1 MGFSGK
7 KWYMSYT
14 LSNGLKDF
22 ANPSS
27 ITYLHLTLEQPP
39 RARINVIPT
48 ALRKSSPQT
57 VPLITGALKPFVVHS
72 L

>member
-1 MGFSGK
+1 
-7 KWYMSYT
+7 MSYT

-27 ITYLHLTLEQPP
+27 ITDLHLTVEQPP
-39 RARINVIPT
+39 RARINVILT

-57 VPLITGALKPFVVHS
+57 VPMVIGALKHFAVH
-72 L
+72 LI